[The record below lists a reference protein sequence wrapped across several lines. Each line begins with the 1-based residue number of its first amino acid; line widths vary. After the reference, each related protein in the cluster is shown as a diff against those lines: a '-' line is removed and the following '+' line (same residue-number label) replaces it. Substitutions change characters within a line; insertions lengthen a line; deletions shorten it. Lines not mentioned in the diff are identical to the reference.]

1 MNKINR
7 LCLTRINLV
16 VFGAP
21 EPGWRGGG
29 IKCPSLLIHSRDRWS
44 HMVWKLRLGVQTAAI
59 LVPPSYLSL
68 IFSESSKT
76 TKIERKVT
84 KITKT
89 TLKRSKHLQLPQLSY
104 NFSLRQE
111 NSNFWNLPEWKYNCH
126 GNITFFEECY
136 VISNYH
142 QISFRKIHKV
152 CWIEAVS

>member
-1 MNKINR
+1 
-7 LCLTRINLV
+7 
-16 VFGAP
+16 
-21 EPGWRGGG
+21 
-29 IKCPSLLIHSRDRWS
+29 
-44 HMVWKLRLGVQTAAI
+44 MVWKLRLGVQTAAI

-111 NSNFWNLPEWKYNCH
+111 NSNF
-126 GNITFFEECY
+126 
-136 VISNYH
+136 
-142 QISFRKIHKV
+142 
-152 CWIEAVS
+152 